1 MTKGKLTPL
10 ALAIGFALSGPI
22 LGAEV
27 TGPYIHSSQTFDE
40 DTVYTVTNTVAVIG
54 SDYTNPVEITIG
66 AGKTLTLQNS
76 YVNTQT
82 KILDGTYRGG
92 LTFTGGNLVLRMDD
106 TSIST
111 TTLDDG
117 TVVPYTE
124 QWFFRATNYEN
135 TGTTTFNT
143 DSPVLMEGSVPEG
156 VAYHGKVFFQQ
167 RFGDE
172 Y

>member
-92 LTFTGGNLVLRMDD
+92 LTFYRRQFGLT
-106 TSIST
+106 
-111 TTLDDG
+111 DG
-117 TVVPYTE
+117 RHQHIDHHVGRWHRSSLY
-124 QWFFRATNYEN
+124 RA
-135 TGTTTFNT
+135 
-143 DSPVLMEGSVPEG
+143 M
-156 VAYHGKVFFQQ
+156 VFPGYQL
-167 RFGDE
+167 
-172 Y
+172 

>member
-1 MTKGKLTPL
+1 M
-10 ALAIGFALSGPI
+10 
-22 LGAEV
+22 